1 MNFSELN
8 VQGFRVINDLGKQF
22 DFLNPVFV
30 FLAEYIIFLV
40 LFATIL
46 SLFLKKHRLI
56 GICTLLAI
64 ILAEGVGRLVSLLHS
79 NNQPFAELANVNQ
92 LVEKAVDNS
101 FPSDHTM
108 IVFACC
114 VSFWIFRRG
123 WTILLVVLAF
133 LVGISRIGVGVHYPG
148 DVFIGAVISII
159 SVLIVYAVVP
169 KMSYIQT
176 KFDQSDNGTQVSVE
190 KGKDL

>member
-46 SLFLKKHRLI
+46 SLFLKKYRLI